1 MREAERKQSE
11 RENKAWRGEGVT
23 ESKRGEE
30 FEATPTLPPVMS
42 HADSGSAGVRLQ
54 LVFTL
59 RLSFYENH
67 VLNIITL
74 QGYKLFHWAYVGSEY
89 ALYAFVF

>member
-1 MREAERKQSE
+1 M
-11 RENKAWRGEGVT
+11 T

-30 FEATPTLPPVMS
+30 FERLHALTLPPVMS
-42 HADSGSAGVRLQ
+42 HADSGSAGVILQ

-59 RLSFYENH
+59 WLSFYENH

-74 QGYKLFHWAYVGSEY
+74 QGCKPFH
-89 ALYAFVF
+89 

>member
-1 MREAERKQSE
+1 M
-11 RENKAWRGEGVT
+11 T

-30 FEATPTLPPVMS
+30 FERLRALTLPPVMS

-59 RLSFYENH
+59 WLSFYENH

-74 QGYKLFHWAYVGSEY
+74 QGCKLFH
-89 ALYAFVF
+89 

>member
-1 MREAERKQSE
+1 MRGENTER
-11 RENKAWRGEGVT
+11 RGEGVT

-30 FEATPTLPPVMS
+30 FERLHARTLPPVMS
-42 HADSGSAGVRLQ
+42 HTDSGSAGVGLQ

-59 RLSFYENH
+59 WLSFYENH

-74 QGYKLFHWAYVGSEY
+74 PGCKLFH
-89 ALYAFVF
+89 